1 MTPTFDDIVPRV
13 RHVLETHRDDLAVV
27 KPLVVNRDLNG
38 RVRLIVPARLR
49 SSEQA
54 VAVLDSLAAALE
66 GALGPHGYPAPSAFL
81 FEEDPEAVSMDAP
94 GFPLEGF
101 VDVRVVD
108 RLALE
113 SDWASVAPIIS
124 RAPRRI
130 VFYSIKGGVGRSTA
144 LAASAWALAQAG
156 KRVLVLDL
164 DLESPGLSSALLP
177 PDRRPSFG
185 IVDWLVEDLVDNAE
199 PLLHEMVATSGL
211 AHDGE
216 IYVVPAHG
224 RDPGEYIAK
233 LGRVWMAKR
242 NDPHRPE
249 GWVTR
254 LSRLIGLLEDQHNP
268 DVVLIDARAGIDEI
282 AAASIVGLGADPV
295 LLFATADEQ
304 SWSGY
309 RILLQHWRT
318 AGVAET
324 IRERLQ
330 VVAAMVP
337 EVDSVEYVQA
347 TREQSYELFL
357 DEMYDEV
364 APGDTAGRLWSFAE
378 SDASAPHYP
387 CTVRWHRMFS
397 GLRSL
402 RGSLDDMES
411 RDIELVFGSLI
422 ASLARL
428 AGPVGD
434 TNV

>member
-54 VAVLDSLAAALE
+54 VAVLDSLAGALE
-66 GALGPHGYPAPSAFL
+66 AALGPHGYPARSAFL
-81 FEEDPEAVSMDAP
+81 FEEDTESVSMDAP

-199 PLLHEMVATSGL
+199 PLLYEMVATSGL

-387 CTVRWHRMFS
+387 CAVRWHRMFS

>member
-1 MTPTFDDIVPRV
+1 MTPTFDDIVPCV
-13 RHVLETHRDDLAVV
+13 RRVLEAHRGELAAVT
-27 KPLVVNRDLNG
+27 PLIVNCDLNG

-54 VAVLDSLAAALE
+54 VVVLDSLAGALE
-66 GALGPHGYPAPSAFL
+66 VALGAHGYPARSALL
-81 FEEDPEAVSMDAP
+81 FEEDTESVSMDVP
-94 GFPLEGF
+94 SFPLEGF
-101 VDVRVVD
+101 ADVRVVD

-113 SDWASVAPIIS
+113 SDWASVAPIMS

-199 PLLHEMVATSGL
+199 PLLHEMIATSGL
-211 AHDGE
+211 ARDGE

-242 NDPHRPE
+242 NDAHRPE

-254 LSRLIGLLEDQHNP
+254 LSRLIGLLEGQYKP
-268 DVVLIDARAGIDEI
+268 DVVLIDARAGIDEV

-304 SWSGY
+304 TWSGY

-347 TREQSYELFL
+347 TREQSYELFV

-364 APGDTAGRLWSFAE
+364 APGHTAGRLWSFAE
-378 SDASAPHYP
+378 SDPSAPHYP
-387 CTVRWHRMFS
+387 CVVRWNRMFFEP
-397 GLRSL
+397 RSL
-402 RGSLDDMES
+402 RGSLADMGS
-411 RDIELVFGSLI
+411 RDVELVFGSLI

-428 AGPVGD
+428 AGPVGAA
-434 TNV
+434 NV